1 MANEEISKIEFYS
14 ILKKIQRS
22 KLVKYTLGEKK
33 QKSYNLVLV
42 FTQLDHNMLNN
53 SHTKE

>member
-33 QKSYNLVLV
+33 QKSYDLVLV